1 MGGTGLVPRRTA
13 DPLMA
18 RTGRP
23 RLVEDA
29 LATEQVRV
37 RCTPALRLEL
47 RRIAQARGTTMSDLV
62 RETINVFVD
71 DYGGRQVFPS
81 RRR

>member
-1 MGGTGLVPRRTA
+1 MP
-13 DPLMA
+13 A

-37 RCTPALRLEL
+37 RCTPALRLDL
-47 RRIAQARGTTMSDLV
+47 QRIARERGTTMSDLV
-62 RETINVFVD
+62 RETINGFVD
-71 DYGGRQVFPS
+71 DYGGRQPFP

>member
-1 MGGTGLVPRRTA
+1 
-13 DPLMA
+13 MA

-29 LATEQVRV
+29 LVTEHVQV

-47 RRIAQARGTTMSDLV
+47 RRIAQERGTTMSKLV

-71 DYGGRQVFPS
+71 DCGGRRVFPA